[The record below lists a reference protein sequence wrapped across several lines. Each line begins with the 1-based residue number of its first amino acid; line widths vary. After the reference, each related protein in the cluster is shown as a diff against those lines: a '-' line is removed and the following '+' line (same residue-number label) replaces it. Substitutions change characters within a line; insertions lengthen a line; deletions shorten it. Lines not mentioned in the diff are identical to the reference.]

1 MKKNYYA
8 KALALTVAAS
18 MVSVPA
24 FAAEGTDDP
33 QAQEKTV
40 EQDEQKGEKSA
51 EEDEIVAYSEED
63 ENDTVNIITEGIC
76 GGTSED
82 EITNSAKWKL
92 TKNEDD
98 TYTLTI
104 SGEGEV
110 YCDPDKLAVNNTW
123 KSVAEKISVINVEE
137 GITALGG
144 NLTRY
149 TNAATVYL
157 PASLETLTVQDDGLA
172 TLGNNYYKAG
182 EVPTGIGKVVI
193 AEGNKNYKMVDGVLF
208 NMDETVLIKYT
219 NEAAENY
226 VVPDG
231 VIEVSS
237 KAFARSGH
245 IRSLKLNEGLVKI
258 GADCFDKSQYI
269 EELIIPASVETIGSS
284 SFAAMPSL
292 KSITFK
298 NPNLDGYSTIGSDRD
313 HLMKTLTVNLP
324 EGVKRIPDKFF
335 SSLTPLEEI
344 VLPDSVEE
352 IGTGAFR
359 YCENLKKITIGKSIK
374 KINGNTFY
382 GVPLESLVISAEN
395 DLELAGLQIGKI
407 VDNQMQGTL
416 KEVFI
421 ESTNGKLTITGG
433 MKGGILTYA
442 TIRGKTVDFA
452 GIPFGTLNTADSK
465 LHTLNMT
472 GAETISNSF
481 TNEIKSQTSSGIWY
495 LAPPTSFGSE
505 QQNEFGNRGIIYLSS
520 ESAKE
525 SLEKALGDKTG
536 SKRKHVDA
544 ITNGGTFAKNTVFEG
559 GKLATPIK
567 KGYTFDGWYDN
578 ANFDGNAIM
587 NREVEAPTSGNYK
600 VYYAKWTLANPV
612 IAVSGVE
619 KNEMDTFEKVYD
631 GKDVTL
637 SISAEGAGY
646 RWYKVEGET
655 KTEVGTERTLTLKDV
670 AHSGRYVCEVT
681 ANGETKTSDAVVVS
695 ITKAKAKI
703 TPSVDVMKG
712 AGTVALTVKGI
723 AENEINSVQ
732 VVCDDTSVTVKDNGN
747 GKYTAYLPNATKT
760 YTFTIKKKAE
770 GFNADN
776 YVWDAASCNVSVSRK
791 KSSSSSSDTSAPTY
805 GVSTGKTENGE
816 ISVTPAKAEAG
827 ETVTI
832 KATPDSGYQLDK
844 MTVKD
849 KNNSTVK
856 LKKAG
861 DNEYT
866 FTMPVGKVSVDATF
880 VQKDAADDSNAAEA
894 GKTIKLQIG
903 SRIVNVDNEAVIYD
917 AAPVIRNDR
926 TLVPIRIIT
935 EALGGKV
942 DWNGATKEV
951 TLSINDK
958 EIKMAIGKTLEKY
971 GVAPVIIDGR
981 TFVPVRFVA
990 DELGAN
996 VAWDDAT
1003 KTVTIKTAR

>member
-24 FAAEGTDDP
+24 FAAEGTDAP

-51 EEDEIVAYSEED
+51 KEEEIVAYSEED
-63 ENDTVNIITEGIC
+63 ENDTVNITEGIC

-157 PASLETLTVQDDGLA
+157 PASLETLTVEDDGLA

-193 AEGNKNYKMVDGVLF
+193 AEGNKNYKMIDGVLF

-219 NEAAENY
+219 NEAAEDY

-374 KINGNTFY
+374 KINGNAFY

-395 DLELAGLQIGKI
+395 DLELAGLQIGKT

-433 MKGGILTYA
+433 MRGGILTYA

-525 SLEKALGDKTG
+525 SLEKALEDKTG

-559 GKLATPIK
+559 GKLATPTK

-578 ANFDGNAIM
+578 ANFDGNAIV
-587 NREVEAPTSGNYK
+587 NREVEVPTSGNYK
-600 VYYAKWTLANPV
+600 VYYAKWTLAKPV
-612 IAVSGVE
+612 IAVSGAE
-619 KNEMDTFEKVYD
+619 KNEIDTFEKVYD

-670 AHSGRYVCEVT
+670 AHSGSYVCEVT
-681 ANGETKTSDAVVVS
+681 ANEETKTSDAVVVS

-760 YTFTIKKKAE
+760 YTFTIKKKVE

-776 YVWDAASCNVSVSRK
+776 YEWDAASCNVSVSRK

-856 LKKAG
+856 LKKVD

-958 EIKMAIGKTLEKY
+958 EIKMTIGKMLEKY

-990 DELGAN
+990 DELGAE
-996 VAWDDAT
+996 VVWDEAT

>member
-76 GGTSED
+76 GGTSEN
-82 EITNSAKWKL
+82 EITDSAKWKL

-110 YCDPDKLAVNNTW
+110 YCDPDNLAVNNTW
-123 KSVAEKISVINVEE
+123 KSVAEKISVIKVEE

-182 EVPTGIGKVVI
+182 KVPTGIGKVVI

-219 NEAAENY
+219 NEAAEDY

-395 DLELAGLQIGKI
+395 DLELASLQIGKT

-433 MKGGILTYA
+433 MRGGILTYA

-452 GIPFGTLNTADSK
+452 GIPFSTLNTADSK

-525 SLEKALGDKTG
+525 SLEKALEDKTG

-559 GKLATPIK
+559 GKLATPTK
-567 KGYTFDGWYDN
+567 EGYTFDGWYDN
-578 ANFDGNAIM
+578 ANFDGNAIV
-587 NREVEAPTSGNYK
+587 NREVEVPTSGNYK
-600 VYYAKWTLANPV
+600 VYYAKWTLAKPV
-612 IAVSGVE
+612 IAVSGAE
-619 KNEMDTFEKVYD
+619 KNEIDTFEKVYD

-681 ANGETKTSDAVVVS
+681 ANGETKTSDAVAVS

-712 AGTVALTVKGI
+712 AGSVALTVDGI

-760 YTFTIKKKAE
+760 YTFTIEKKEE

-856 LKKAG
+856 LKKVD

-958 EIKMAIGKTLEKY
+958 EIKMTIGKTLEKY

-990 DELGAN
+990 DELGAE
-996 VAWDDAT
+996 VAWDEAT

>member
-123 KSVAEKISVINVEE
+123 KSVAEKISVIKVEE

-157 PASLETLTVQDDGLA
+157 PASLETLTVEDDGLA

-193 AEGNKNYKMVDGVLF
+193 AEGNKNYKMIDGVLF

-219 NEAAENY
+219 NEAAEDY

-245 IRSLKLNEGLVKI
+245 IRSLNLNEGLVKI

-374 KINGNTFY
+374 KINGNAFY

-395 DLELAGLQIGKI
+395 DLELAGLQIGKT

-433 MKGGILTYA
+433 MRGGILTYA

-525 SLEKALGDKTG
+525 SLEKALEDKTG

-559 GKLATPIK
+559 GKLATPTK

-578 ANFDGNAIM
+578 ANFDGNAIV
-587 NREVEAPTSGNYK
+587 NREVEVPTSGNYK
-600 VYYAKWTLANPV
+600 VYYAKWTLAKPV
-612 IAVSGVE
+612 IAVSGAE
-619 KNEMDTFEKVYD
+619 KNEIDTFEKVYD

-670 AHSGRYVCEVT
+670 AHSGSYVCEVT
-681 ANGETKTSDAVVVS
+681 ANEETKTSDAVVVS
-695 ITKAKAKI
+695 ITKATPALTLSSNSGTSRVNRGPVTFTYTYDGYGAVEAKSNDESVATADVDEATNTVTVTLKSVGTAKI
-703 TPSVDVMKG
+703 AVS
-712 AGTVALTVKGI
+712 AEGTANCEAAQATYDLTV
-723 AENEINSVQ
+723 Q
-732 VVCDDTSVTVKDNGN
+732 
-747 GKYTAYLPNATKT
+747 
-760 YTFTIKKKAE
+760 
-770 GFNADN
+770 
-776 YVWDAASCNVSVSRK
+776 RK

-856 LKKAG
+856 LKKAD

-958 EIKMAIGKTLEKY
+958 EIKMTIGKMLEKY

-990 DELGAN
+990 DELGAE
-996 VAWDDAT
+996 VAWDEAT

>member
-63 ENDTVNIITEGIC
+63 ENDTVNITEGIC

-82 EITNSAKWKL
+82 EITDSAKWKL

-123 KSVAEKISVINVEE
+123 KSVAEKISVIEVEE

-157 PASLETLTVQDDGLA
+157 PASLETLTVEDDGLA

-193 AEGNKNYKMVDGVLF
+193 AEGNKNYKMIDGVLF

-219 NEAAENY
+219 NEAAEDY

-525 SLEKALGDKTG
+525 SLEKALEDKTG

-559 GKLATPIK
+559 GKLATPTK

-587 NREVEAPTSGNYK
+587 NREVEVPTSGNYK
-600 VYYAKWTLANPV
+600 VYYAKWTLAKPV
-612 IAVSGVE
+612 IAVSGAE
-619 KNEMDTFEKVYD
+619 KNEIDTFEKVYD

-646 RWYKVEGET
+646 QWYKVEGET
-655 KTEVGTERTLTLKDV
+655 KTKVGTERTLTLKDV

-681 ANGETKTSDAVVVS
+681 ANEETKTSDAVAVS
-695 ITKAKAKI
+695 ITKATPALTLSSNSGTSRVNRGPVTFTYTYDGYGAVEAKSNDESVATADVDEATNTVTVTLKSVGTAKI
-703 TPSVDVMKG
+703 AVS
-712 AGTVALTVKGI
+712 AEGTANCEAAQATYDLTV
-723 AENEINSVQ
+723 Q
-732 VVCDDTSVTVKDNGN
+732 
-747 GKYTAYLPNATKT
+747 
-760 YTFTIKKKAE
+760 
-770 GFNADN
+770 
-776 YVWDAASCNVSVSRK
+776 RK

-856 LKKAG
+856 LKKAD

-958 EIKMAIGKTLEKY
+958 EIKMTIGKTLEKY

-990 DELGAN
+990 DELGAE
-996 VAWDDAT
+996 VAWDEAT

>member
-33 QAQEKTV
+33 QAQEETV

-193 AEGNKNYKMVDGVLF
+193 AEGNKNYKMIDGVLF

-219 NEAAENY
+219 NEAAEDY

-374 KINGNTFY
+374 KINGNAFY
-382 GVPLESLVISAEN
+382 GVPLESLVVSAEN

-433 MKGGILTYA
+433 MRGGILTYA

-481 TNEIKSQTSSGIWY
+481 TNEIESQTSSGIWY

-525 SLEKALGDKTG
+525 SLEKALEDKTG

-559 GKLATPIK
+559 GKLATPTK

-578 ANFDGNAIM
+578 ANFNGNAIV
-587 NREVEAPTSGNYK
+587 NYEVEAPTSGNYK

-612 IAVSGVE
+612 IAVSGAE
-619 KNEMDTFEKVYD
+619 KNEINIFEKVYD

-695 ITKAKAKI
+695 ITQAKAKI

-712 AGTVALTVKGI
+712 AGSVALTVDGI

-760 YTFTIKKKAE
+760 YTFTIEKKGE

-776 YVWDAASCNVSVSRK
+776 YVWNAASCNVSVSRK

-856 LKKAG
+856 LKKAD

-958 EIKMAIGKTLEKY
+958 EIKMTIGKMLEKY

-990 DELGAN
+990 DELGAE
-996 VAWDDAT
+996 VAWDEAT

>member
-8 KALALTVAAS
+8 KALALTVVAS

-51 EEDEIVAYSEED
+51 EEEEIVAYSEED

-76 GGTSED
+76 GGTSKD
-82 EITNSAKWKL
+82 EITDSAKWKL

-110 YCDPDKLAVNNTW
+110 YCDPDELAVNNTW
-123 KSVAEKISVINVEE
+123 KSVAEKISVIKVEE

-172 TLGNNYYKAG
+172 TLGNNYYKAR

-374 KINGNTFY
+374 KINGNAFY

-395 DLELAGLQIGKI
+395 DLELAGLQIGKT

-433 MKGGILTYA
+433 MRGGILTYA

-525 SLEKALGDKTG
+525 SLEKALEDKTG

-559 GKLATPIK
+559 GKLATPTK

-578 ANFDGNAIM
+578 ANFDGNAIV
-587 NREVEAPTSGNYK
+587 NREVEVPTSGNYK
-600 VYYAKWTLANPV
+600 VYYAKWTLAKPV
-612 IAVSGVE
+612 IAVSGAE
-619 KNEMDTFEKVYD
+619 KNEIDTFEKVYD

-670 AHSGRYVCEVT
+670 AHSGSYVCEVT
-681 ANGETKTSDAVVVS
+681 ANEETKTSDAVVVS

-760 YTFTIKKKAE
+760 YTFTIKKKVE

-776 YVWDAASCNVSVSRK
+776 YEWDAASCNVSVSRK
-791 KSSSSSSDTSAPTY
+791 KSSSSSSDISAPTY

-856 LKKAG
+856 LKKAD

-903 SRIVNVDNEAVIYD
+903 SRIVNVGNEAVIYD

-958 EIKMAIGKTLEKY
+958 EIKMTIGKMLEKY

-990 DELGAN
+990 DELGAE
-996 VAWDDAT
+996 VAWDEAT